1 MNILELIQG
10 DGFQFKKV
18 ATTRGGEYHG
28 PCPFCGG
35 NDRFRIQPAKDRFYC
50 RGCGKSG
57 DSVQYLRDFKG
68 KSYFEA
74 LIALDREPDYSMIKS
89 KPILTPKAE
98 PQAPP
103 EAWQGKASSFAMQSS
118 AILWDSAGDKMRQW
132 LHDEKGLSDETI
144 RKACLGYCPADIY
157 EPRAT
162 WGLPSALNDQGK
174 EKKQWLPAGLV
185 IPFLQGDK
193 VQRLRIRRTDPGDGN
208 RYIIVSGSSSA
219 PMTWGN
225 NKGAAVIVESEL
237 DGLLLS
243 QEAGDLC
250 AVVALG
256 SAQARPDTRTDA
268 LLKSAKTILISLDS
282 DEAGTKAAW
291 DFWPKQYGKKVK
303 RWPCLKGKDPSEAW
317 KNGLDLRQWIQ
328 AGLPDIGTDQ
338 AIIPPLENE
347 SLIINHDAPE
357 SSLQCEEEPPPP
369 DTLNGTGLHKLINGD
384 QVYDFADGR
393 ATKLFMAKGNFAREN
408 QGRTVQINQ
417 MDYLTIPADEIK
429 TMLQSGLI
437 KADRDITPQGPTA
450 VRQYRGDTSRFKSIK
465 ERYGY
470 RGALRLMKH
479 LNKLRFF
486 TTKKGGLDY
495 AGKTIKQFAG
505 FAEILGKLNQSG

>member
-1 MNILELIQG
+1 MNILELIQA
-10 DGFQFKKV
+10 DGFQYKKV

-68 KSYFEA
+68 MSYFDA
-74 LIALDREPDYSMIKS
+74 LLALGREPDYSMIKS

-98 PQAPP
+98 TPPPP
-103 EAWQGKASSFAMQSS
+103 EAWQERASSFAMQSQ

-132 LHDEKGLSDETI
+132 LHTEKGLNDETI
-144 RKACLGYCPADIY
+144 RKAGLGYNPTDIY

-185 IPFLQGDK
+185 IPFLQDGK
-193 VQRLRIRRTDPGDGN
+193 VQRLRIRRTNPGDGN

-219 PMTWGN
+219 PMAWH
-225 NKGAAVIVESEL
+225 KDQGAAVIVESEL

-256 SAQARPDTRTDA
+256 SAQAKPDTRTDT
-268 LLKSAKTILISLDS
+268 LLKSAKTILVSLDT
-282 DEAGTKAAW
+282 DEAGAKAAW
-291 DFWPKQYGKKVK
+291 DFWPKQYGKKFK
-303 RWPCLKGKDPSEAW
+303 RWHCLKGKDPSDSW
-317 KNGLDLRQWIQ
+317 KNGLDLRTWIQ
-328 AGLPDIGTDQ
+328 AGLTDKEPFMKEAKFRQ
-338 AIIPPLENE
+338 QEGGGDKKSDKSGLPNLVKPIDGIDTAKILSDKAGI
-347 SLIINHDAPE
+347 SKTTMQDAPE
-357 SSLQCEEEPPPP
+357 SSLPCEPPPP
-369 DTLNGTGLHKLINGD
+369 DTLTGAGLHKLICGET
-384 QVYDFADGR
+384 VLDFADGV
-393 ATKLFMAKGNFAREN
+393 ATRLFMAKGNFKREY

-429 TMLQSGLI
+429 PMLQSGLI
-437 KADRDITPQGPTA
+437 KADRDIAQQGPMS
-450 VRQYRGDTSRFKSIK
+450 VRSV
-465 ERYGY
+465 
-470 RGALRLMKH
+470 
-479 LNKLRFF
+479 
-486 TTKKGGLDY
+486 
-495 AGKTIKQFAG
+495 
-505 FAEILGKLNQSG
+505 